1 MSWEFL
7 AKMNQKTLNASKMAK
22 EYYIRF
28 SEEEYMDI
36 PPAFRS
42 RATFVDNDYDTY
54 KDDERFKALY
64 KAYKKSKKALED
76 YKFDLRNK

>member
-1 MSWEFL
+1 
-7 AKMNQKTLNASKMAK
+7 MAK

-36 PPAFRS
+36 PPAFRI

-64 KAYKKSKKALED
+64 KVYKKSKRQLED
-76 YKFDLRNK
+76 YKFDLRNG

>member
-1 MSWEFL
+1 MK
-7 AKMNQKTLNASKMAK
+7 AKILNASKMAK

-42 RATFVDNDYDTY
+42 RATFVDNDYESY

-64 KAYKKSKKALED
+64 KAYKKAKKALQD